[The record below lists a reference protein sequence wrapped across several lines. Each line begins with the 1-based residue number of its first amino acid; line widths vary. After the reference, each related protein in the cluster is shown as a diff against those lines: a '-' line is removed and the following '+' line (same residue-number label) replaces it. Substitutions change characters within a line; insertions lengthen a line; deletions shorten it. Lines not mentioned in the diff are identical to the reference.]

1 MTVSKGTMT
10 RMHRTTGLVAGIAT
24 LALLVAGCET
34 VDTDERT
41 TQRAG
46 TGAAMGAAAGA
57 AVGIATGGFLAK
69 TIAGAAIGGAG
80 GFIYDQV
87 QREQDRDD

>member
-1 MTVSKGTMT
+1 MT
-10 RMHRTTGLVAGIAT
+10 TTKRALGPVTGITAI
-24 LALLVAGCET
+24 ALLLAGCET

-41 TQRAG
+41 GQRAAS
-46 TGAAMGAAAGA
+46 GAAMGAAAGA
-57 AVGIATGGFLAK
+57 AVGIATGGFLSK

-87 QREQDRDD
+87 RREQQRDD

>member
-1 MTVSKGTMT
+1 MTKI
-10 RMHRTTGLVAGIAT
+10 HRAPGLVAGIA
-24 LALLVAGCET
+24 LLVAGCGT

-41 TQRAG
+41 GQRAG

-57 AVGIATGGFLAK
+57 AVGIATGGFLSK

-87 QREQDRDD
+87 ERERDD

>member
-1 MTVSKGTMT
+1 MT
-10 RMHRTTGLVAGIAT
+10 TTKKRSAGLVAGLAAS
-24 LALLVAGCET
+24 ALLVAGCGTVET
-34 VDTDERT
+34 DDRT
-41 TQRAG
+41 GQRAG

-57 AVGIATGGFLAK
+57 AIGIASGGFLSK

-87 QREQDRDD
+87 RREQARDD

>member
-1 MTVSKGTMT
+1 MTPTKRSAGAI
-10 RMHRTTGLVAGIAT
+10 AGIAALT
-24 LALLVAGCET
+24 LLVAGCGT
-34 VDTDERT
+34 VETDERT
-41 TQRAG
+41 GQRAG

-57 AVGIATGGFLAK
+57 AVGIASGGFLSK

-87 QREQDRDD
+87 KREQERDD

>member
-1 MTVSKGTMT
+1 MTKI
-10 RMHRTTGLVAGIAT
+10 HRAPGLVAGIAA
-24 LALLVAGCET
+24 LALFVAGCGT

-41 TQRAG
+41 GQRAG
-46 TGAAMGAAAGA
+46 TGAAVGAAAGA
-57 AVGIATGGFLAK
+57 AVGIATGGFLSK

-87 QREQDRDD
+87 ERERDD

>member
-1 MTVSKGTMT
+1 MT
-10 RMHRTTGLVAGIAT
+10 RTHRTTGLVAGIAA
-24 LALLVAGCET
+24 LALSVVGCET
-34 VDTDERT
+34 IDTDERT

-46 TGAAMGAAAGA
+46 TGAAVGAAAGA
-57 AVGIATGGFLAK
+57 AVGIATGGFLTK

-87 QREQDRDD
+87 QREQDRD

>member
-1 MTVSKGTMT
+1 MSKSSRFARIT
-10 RMHRTTGLVAGIAT
+10 AT
-24 LALLVAGCET
+24 LALLAMVAGCGT
-34 VDTDERT
+34 VETDERT
-41 TQRAG
+41 GQRAG

-80 GFIYDQV
+80 GFIYDQAR
-87 QREQDRDD
+87 RESERD